1 MAIRAE
7 LNSALQ
13 KFYFDLR
20 YSSVSIHVFTFIR
33 EQVYRFISLRVYG
46 FTSLRVYKFQSLQV
60 YKFTSLNIIPI
71 PIRPA
76 SSVLFRDNTPLFLF
90 VQITW
95 IIPGIFDFRNFLFL
109 FYYIKASQVYKFVQ
123 SLKHL

>member
-46 FTSLRVYKFQSLQV
+46 FTSLRVYKFKSLQV
-60 YKFTSLNIIPI
+60 YKFKYYSYPYSTS
-71 PIRPA
+71 
-76 SSVLFRDNTPLFLF
+76 FLCF
-90 VQITW
+90 IS
-95 IIPGIFDFRNFLFL
+95 R
-109 FYYIKASQVYKFVQ
+109 
-123 SLKHL
+123 

>member
-46 FTSLRVYKFQSLQV
+46 FTN
-60 YKFTSLNIIPI
+60 LNIIPI

>member
-46 FTSLRVYKFQSLQV
+46 FTN
-60 YKFTSLNIIPI
+60 LNIMPI

>member
-46 FTSLRVYKFQSLQV
+46 FTSLRV